1 MAQIAENNNDKD
13 KGKKVRSKKS
23 STAIDM
29 TPMVDLAF
37 LLLTF
42 FMLATTFNKPQT
54 MELTVPEKPK
64 QEEDQP
70 LVNEKRVLSL
80 VLGEQDK
87 IYWYMGI
94 TEPDVQVTDYSG
106 EGVRRIL
113 LEKNQEIN
121 NLIVLIK
128 PSDESKYENLV
139 DILDEMHI
147 SNVARYALVD
157 ATADDLALIKE
168 KSNGKSEL

>member
-1 MAQIAENNNDKD
+1 MAEIIENNDKG
-13 KGKKVRSKKS
+13 KGKKVRSKKF
-23 STAIDM
+23 STSIDM

-54 MELTVPEKPK
+54 MELTVPERPR

-80 VLGEQDK
+80 VLGEQNK
-87 IYWYMGI
+87 IYWFMGI
-94 TEPDVQVTDYSG
+94 TEPVVQVTDYTD
-106 EGVRRIL
+106 EGVRKVL
-113 LEKNQEIN
+113 LERNREIRD
-121 NLIVLIK
+121 LIVLIK
-128 PSDESKYENLV
+128 PADVSNYQNLV

-147 SNVARYALVD
+147 SNIARYALVD
-157 ATADDLALIKE
+157 ATTDDLELIKTT
-168 KSNGKSEL
+168 KDGKTSL

>member
-13 KGKKVRSKKS
+13 KGKKVRSKKA
-23 STAIDM
+23 STTIDM

-54 MELTVPEKPK
+54 MELMVPEKPK

-87 IYWYMGI
+87 IYWFVGI
-94 TEPDVQVTDYSG
+94 TEPDVQVTDYTG
-106 EGVRRIL
+106 EGVRKVL
-113 LEKNQEIN
+113 LEKNQEISD
-121 NLIVLIK
+121 LIVLIK
-128 PSDESKYENLV
+128 PSDQSQYENLV

-147 SNVARYALVD
+147 SNIARYALVD
-157 ATADDLALIKE
+157 ATPEDMELIKAL
-168 KSNGKSEL
+168 SNGKSDI

>member
-1 MAQIAENNNDKD
+1 MAQVAENNDNKGKD
-13 KGKKVRSKKS
+13 KKVRSKKS

-80 VLGEQDK
+80 VLGEEDK
-87 IYWYMGI
+87 VFWFMGV
-94 TEPDVQVTDYSG
+94 TDPEVQVTDFTGS
-106 EGVRRIL
+106 GVRQVL
-113 LEKNQEIN
+113 LSKNAEVKD
-121 NLIVLIK
+121 LIVLIK
-128 PSDESKYENLV
+128 PSDDAKYENLV

-147 SNVARYALVD
+147 TNIQRYALVD
-157 ATADDLALIKE
+157 ATVEDLDLIK
-168 KSNGKSEL
+168 NIN